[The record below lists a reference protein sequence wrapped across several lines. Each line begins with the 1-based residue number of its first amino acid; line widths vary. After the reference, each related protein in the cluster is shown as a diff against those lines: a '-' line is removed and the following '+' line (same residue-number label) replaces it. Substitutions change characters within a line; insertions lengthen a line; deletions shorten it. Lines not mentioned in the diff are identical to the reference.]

1 MPRREGPG
9 DGQSGDVSF
18 DNINHHY
25 LMERLRKRVADQRV
39 VRLVGQFLKAGVLA
53 EEQFFRTEAGTPQG
67 GIISPLLAN
76 IALSAIEERYK
87 RWVHPDLTGR
97 SSRQSILSAASGR
110 RMWDRKAGH
119 CVCFPVRY
127 ADDFVVLV
135 SGTQEQA
142 IEEKSALAKYLRE
155 TTGLE
160 LSPEKTKIT
169 AMTDGFEFLGFRFVM
184 EWDGRYGYCARVQI
198 PKAKSLDLR
207 HKVKE
212 CTGRDSARGTL
223 GAKLQELNPILRGWA
238 NYFRF
243 CYGASNVFTSL
254 DWYTGDRLWRWQRKV
269 RPNAN
274 ASEIAKGRQRSS
286 RRPTVRLWRDGSVE
300 QYMLAWTLVCRFRLA
315 WMGTP
320 NFATS
325 SGEPDA

>member
-1 MPRREGPG
+1 
-9 DGQSGDVSF
+9 
-18 DNINHHY
+18 
-25 LMERLRKRVADQRV
+25 MERLRKRVTDRRI
-39 VRLVGQFLKAGVLA
+39 VRLIEQFLKAGVLA

-87 RWVHPDLTGR
+87 RWVHPDRTGK
-97 SSRQSILSAASGR
+97 SSRQSILAAASGR
-110 RMWDRKAGH
+110 RMWDRKAGL

-135 SGTQEQA
+135 SGTQEEA
-142 IEEKSALAKYLRE
+142 IAEKSALATYLRE

-169 AMTDGFEFLGFRFVM
+169 AMTDGLEFLGFHFVM
-184 EWDGRYGYCARVQI
+184 QWDKRYGHCARVLV
-198 PKAKSLDLR
+198 PKTKSRDLR

-223 GAKLQELNPILRGWA
+223 GDKLQELNPLLRGWA

-243 CYGASNVFTSL
+243 CFGASRVFTSL
-254 DWYTGDRLWRWQRKV
+254 DWYIGDRLWRWQRKV
-269 RPNAN
+269 RPHAN
-274 ASEIAKGRQRSS
+274 ASAIGQSRQRSR
-286 RRPTVRLWRDGSVE
+286 RRPGVRLWRDGPIE
-300 QYMLAWTLVCRFRLA
+300 QYMLAWTPVSRFRLA

-320 NFATS
+320 RFAMS